1 MIDNSYTVEGQMSIE
16 DLDPDT
22 WFSKTSQGPCH
33 PASQK
38 VRTSKSSSR
47 KSSKSSKQTL
57 LMCLCLKTADGPMPE
72 SSTEWE
78 TMDNPFPWLGDY
90 TMHSS
95 GAYLNAEKGLL
106 SLPTSTDFLQGGYC
120 LTLNIGEKPR
130 VPNPTHL
137 SEILEPNADPK
148 YNLSA
153 KACRGILTRAERRG
167 KQLPPILKT
176 ALENQIAVSETESS
190 SSDEESG

>member
-22 WFSKTSQGPCH
+22 WFGRTSQVRSV

-38 VRTSKSSSR
+38 ERTSKSSSR
-47 KSSKSSKQTL
+47 KSSKSSKQMP
-57 LMCLCLKTADGPMPE
+57 LMCLCLKTVDGPKPDFF
-72 SSTEWE
+72 TAWE
-78 TMDNPFPWLGDY
+78 TMDNPLPWLGVF
-90 TMHSS
+90 TMPSS
-95 GAYLNAEKGLL
+95 GECLNAESGLL
-106 SLPTSTDFLQGGYC
+106 WLGTSTDSPLAKFY

-190 SSDEESG
+190 ISDEESG

>member
-22 WFSKTSQGPCH
+22 WFGRTSQVRSV

-38 VRTSKSSSR
+38 ERTSKSSSR
-47 KSSKSSKQTL
+47 KSSRSSKQMP
-57 LMCLCLKTADGPMPE
+57 LMCLCLKTVDGPKPDFF
-72 SSTEWE
+72 TAWE
-78 TMDNPFPWLGDY
+78 TMDNPFPWLGVF
-90 TMHSS
+90 TMPN
-95 GAYLNAEKGLL
+95 GGECLNAESGLL
-106 SLPTSTDFLQGGYC
+106 WLGTSTDSPLAKFY

-176 ALENQIAVSETESS
+176 ALENQIAISETESS
-190 SSDEESG
+190 TSDEDSG

>member
-22 WFSKTSQGPCH
+22 WFGRTSQEPCH

-38 VRTSKSSSR
+38 ERTSKSSSR
-47 KSSKSSKQTL
+47 KSSKSSKQMP
-57 LMCLCLKTADGPMPE
+57 LMCLCLKTVDGPKPDFF
-72 SSTEWE
+72 TAWE
-78 TMDNPFPWLGDY
+78 TMDNPFPWLGEF
-90 TMHSS
+90 TMPSS
-95 GAYLNAEKGLL
+95 GECLNAESDLL
-106 SLPTSTDFLQGGYC
+106 WLETSMDLPLAKFY

-190 SSDEESG
+190 TSDEEYG

>member
-22 WFSKTSQGPCH
+22 WFGRTSQVRSV

-38 VRTSKSSSR
+38 ERTSKSSSR
-47 KSSKSSKQTL
+47 KSSKSSKQMP
-57 LMCLCLKTADGPMPE
+57 LMCLCLKTVDGPKPDFF
-72 SSTEWE
+72 TAWE
-78 TMDNPFPWLGDY
+78 TMDNPFPWLGVF
-90 TMHSS
+90 TMPSS
-95 GAYLNAEKGLL
+95 GECLNAESGLL
-106 SLPTSTDFLQGGYC
+106 SLGTSTDSPLAKFY

-137 SEILEPNADPK
+137 SDILEPNADPK

-176 ALENQIAVSETESS
+176 ALENQIAISETESS
-190 SSDEESG
+190 ISDEESG

>member
-22 WFSKTSQGPCH
+22 WFGRTSQVRSV

-38 VRTSKSSSR
+38 ERTSKSSSR
-47 KSSKSSKQTL
+47 KSSKSSKQMP
-57 LMCLCLKTADGPMPE
+57 LMCLCLKTVDGPKPDFF
-72 SSTEWE
+72 TAWE
-78 TMDNPFPWLGDY
+78 TMDNPFPWLGAF
-90 TMHSS
+90 TMPSS
-95 GAYLNAEKGLL
+95 GECLNAESGLL
-106 SLPTSTDFLQGGYC
+106 SLGTSTDSPLAKFY

-137 SEILEPNADPK
+137 SDILEPNADPK

-176 ALENQIAVSETESS
+176 ALENQIAISETESS
-190 SSDEESG
+190 ISDEESG

>member
-1 MIDNSYTVEGQMSIE
+1 
-16 DLDPDT
+16 
-22 WFSKTSQGPCH
+22 
-33 PASQK
+33 
-38 VRTSKSSSR
+38 
-47 KSSKSSKQTL
+47 
-57 LMCLCLKTADGPMPE
+57 
-72 SSTEWE
+72 
-78 TMDNPFPWLGDY
+78 
-90 TMHSS
+90 MHSI
-95 GAYLNAEKGLL
+95 GELHKDGREFAY
-106 SLPTSTDFLQGGYC
+106 SLTSTDSLPSRFY

-176 ALENQIAVSETESS
+176 ALENQIAISETESS
-190 SSDEESG
+190 ISDEESG

>member
-22 WFSKTSQGPCH
+22 WFGRTSQVRSV
-33 PASQK
+33 PASPK
-38 VRTSKSSSR
+38 ERTSKSSSR
-47 KSSKSSKQTL
+47 KSSKSSKQMP
-57 LMCLCLKTADGPMPE
+57 LMCLCLKTVDGPKPDFF
-72 SSTEWE
+72 TAWE
-78 TMDNPFPWLGDY
+78 TMDNPFPWLGEF
-90 TMHSS
+90 TMPSS
-95 GAYLNAEKGLL
+95 GECLNAESGLL
-106 SLPTSTDFLQGGYC
+106 WLGTSTDSPLAKFY

-167 KQLPPILKT
+167 KQLPPILRT
-176 ALENQIAVSETESS
+176 ALENQIAISETESS
-190 SSDEESG
+190 ISDEESG

>member
-1 MIDNSYTVEGQMSIE
+1 MIDNNYRVEGQMSLE

-22 WFSKTSQGPCH
+22 WFGKMSQARSV

-38 VRTSKSSSR
+38 EQTSKSSSR

-78 TMDNPFPWLGDY
+78 TMDNPFPWLGEF
-90 TMHSS
+90 TMHNST
-95 GAYLNAEKGLL
+95 AFHNAEKGLL
-106 SLPTSTDFLQGGYC
+106 CLPTSTDSPLAKFY

-167 KQLPPILKT
+167 KQLPPILKE
-176 ALENQIAVSETESS
+176 ALENQIDEGT
-190 SSDEESG
+190 SDEDSG